1 MRVRRAAPLALVALT
16 VLGATHAEAAKPK
29 KKPKPITKSY
39 SVTALPH
46 PYPPSG
52 PSCSDSAEGVS
63 EHREEIKVTGPGKL
77 VVTVTGFTGDWDS
90 GLYDK
95 NGNNLQMGQGSD
107 TPNTSTDPAE
117 EVLKYP
123 SKKAQTL
130 YLDVCN
136 FIGSPTAQVKYVYT
150 YN

>member
-1 MRVRRAAPLALVALT
+1 MRVRRATPLALVALT

-29 KKPKPITKSY
+29 KKPITKSY
-39 SVTALPH
+39 SVTAVPH

-52 PSCSDSAEGVS
+52 PSCSDSAEGTS
-63 EHREEIKVTGPGKL
+63 EHRETIKVTGPGKL
-77 VVTVTGFTGDWDS
+77 VVNVTGFNGDWDS

-95 NGNNLQMGQGSD
+95 NNNNLVMGGGSD

-117 EVLKYP
+117 EVLTYK

-136 FIGSPTAQVKYVYT
+136 FAGSPTAQVKYVYT
-150 YN
+150 YS